1 MASQIDFDILI
12 VGGGMV
18 GACAA
23 ALVAQEPTLADARIA
38 LLEAQPP
45 TMPPA
50 DNEVDIRV
58 SAISRASER
67 ILTRAQAWSQV
78 PAQHRSAY
86 AKMCVWDAAIKPD
99 DPGALHFSADETS
112 EPNLGYIIEN
122 RRLQWALFE
131 AEPLRKRVIVLS
143 ATLTN
148 LEFDVDFVRA
158 TLADGRK
165 LRVGLVLAADGAASP
180 SRKLAGLKTQGWQY
194 DQCAVVTHVQTEK
207 PNQCTAWQ
215 RFTSTGP
222 VAFLPLADGRSS
234 IVWTTSPAHSE
245 KLLAATPEDFARALE
260 TASDGVLGAIQLA
273 APRARFPLQ
282 LAHAKNYTRS
292 RFALLGDAAH
302 AVHPLAGQGVNLG
315 FMDCA
320 ALVETLEAA
329 RQGGASLQEVGESRV
344 LRRYERWRKSEN
356 LLALGLIDGI
366 NKLFSNDSTL
376 LGALRRA
383 GFRAIEGTPLAK
395 RFFIMRALGL
405 AGERPAM
412 VKSA

>member
-1 MASQIDFDILI
+1 MTPDFDILI

-23 ALVAQEPTLADARIA
+23 ALIAQEPTLADARVA
-38 LLEAQPP
+38 LLETHPP
-45 TMPPA
+45 KMPPP
-50 DNEVDIRV
+50 DGDVDIRV

-67 ILTRAQAWSQV
+67 ILSHAQAWEHI
-78 PAQHRSAY
+78 PIKHRSAY
-86 AKMCVWDAAIKPD
+86 SRMCVWDAASKPTASS
-99 DPGALHFSADETS
+99 ALHFSAAETT

-131 AEPLRKRVIVLS
+131 AAPLRKKVAVLS
-143 ATLTN
+143 AQLTN
-148 LEFDVDFVRA
+148 LEFEPDHVRV
-158 TLADGRK
+158 TLADERK
-165 LRVGLVLAADGAASP
+165 LRVRLVLAADGAASP
-180 SRKLAGLKTQGWQY
+180 SRKLAGIETAGWRY
-194 DQCAVVTHVQTEK
+194 DQFAVVTHVQTEK
-207 PNQCTAWQ
+207 THAATAWQ
-215 RFTSTGP
+215 RFTEAGP

-234 IVWTTSPAHSE
+234 IVWTTSPEQSE
-245 KLLAATPEDFARALE
+245 KLVAATPEAFAHELE
-260 TASDGVLGAIQLA
+260 IASDHVLGAIKVS
-273 APRARFPLQ
+273 APRVRFPLQ
-282 LAHAKNYTRS
+282 LAHAREYTRP

-320 ALVETLEAA
+320 ALVETLAAA
-329 RQGGASLQEVGESRV
+329 RQEGASLDALAESRV

-366 NKLFSNDSTL
+366 NKLFSNDSTT

-383 GFRAIEGTPLAK
+383 GFAAIERTPLAK

-405 AGERPAM
+405 AGERPRM
-412 VKSA
+412 TTIVG

>member
-1 MASQIDFDILI
+1 MTDFDILI

-23 ALVAQEPTLADARIA
+23 ALLAQEPTLADARIA
-38 LLEAQPP
+38 LLEAHPP

-50 DNEVDIRV
+50 DSDVDIRV

-67 ILTRAQAWSQV
+67 ILTRAQAWAHI
-78 PAQHRSAY
+78 PMQHRAAY
-86 AKMCVWDAAIKPD
+86 SRMCVWDAANKYTD
-99 DPGALHFSADETS
+99 DGALHFSADETS

-131 AEPLRKRVIVLS
+131 AEPLRKRVTVLT
-143 ATLTN
+143 AQLTN
-148 LEFDVDFVRA
+148 LEFEADHVRV

-165 LRVGLVLAADGAASP
+165 LSVRLVLAADGAASP
-180 SRKLAGLKTQGWQY
+180 SRTLAGIETTGWKY
-194 DQCAVVTHVQTEK
+194 DQFAVVTHVQTEK
-207 PNQCTAWQ
+207 PHQRTAWQ
-215 RFTSTGP
+215 RFAPTGP
-222 VAFLPLADGRSS
+222 VALLPLSDGRCS
-234 IVWTTSPAHSE
+234 IVWTTTPAHAE
-245 KLLAATPEDFARALE
+245 QLVAATPDEFARELE
-260 TASDGVLGAIQLA
+260 VASDHVLGAIKLA

-282 LAHAKNYTRS
+282 LAHARDYTRP

-320 ALVETLEAA
+320 ALIETLAAA
-329 RQGGASLQEVGESRV
+329 RHAGASLDALSESRV

-366 NKLFSNDSTL
+366 NKLFSNDNAF
-376 LGALRRA
+376 LGTLRRT
-383 GFRAIEGTPLAK
+383 GFSAIERTPIAK
-395 RFFIMRALGL
+395 RFFILRALGL
-405 AGERPAM
+405 AGEQT
-412 VKSA
+412 